1 MGTETQGVYR
11 RVPCRRT
18 VVVPSI
24 YPQHFSD
31 RWTISRETSLYPLNP
46 SGYLV
51 VSNACHL
58 SWGGRHHCIRSKR
71 SSASVHSSPR
81 VQKRFS
87 ALSERASLCLS
98 LYRASFSS
106 VHHLARGLLIGCTRV
121 LCKDLGAHPT
131 GLSKGKQKCSAVDFP
146 NFSFREYAF
155 RESVLVRWI
164 SVRPCTCV
172 QK

>member
-1 MGTETQGVYR
+1 MGRKLHNQSNQSPPGWWLLAQ
-11 RVPCRRT
+11 
-18 VVVPSI
+18 SQWL
-24 YPQHFSD
+24 YPEHFSD

-71 SSASVHSSPR
+71 GSASVRSSPR

-98 LYRASFSS
+98 LS
-106 VHHLARGLLIGCTRV
+106 
-121 LCKDLGAHPT
+121 
-131 GLSKGKQKCSAVDFP
+131 LSLCSA
-146 NFSFREYAF
+146 
-155 RESVLVRWI
+155 
-164 SVRPCTCV
+164 
-172 QK
+172 